1 MGDDKKKSDGSKM
14 PDSRDSITDGFYDLS
29 EVYSGTPV
37 KSGKKPLSR
46 EEELRR
52 KDEKRRE
59 FEMTAIREDIERRYS
74 IELEQAQS
82 NADEP
87 KSDGEEP
94 APKKPIIEFEV
105 DASVVDEEIG
115 RMDELLAG
123 DVIETTEESE
133 PAAEELPQKEETEVR
148 AEKKDK
154 SKKSSSSEDISVYT
168 FIYSLGDS
176 ATKIIGGIFGFIF
189 KLISVPFKLFAKLI
203 KSLGLKSEK
212 RVKEYIKSTV
222 KETSHFRREIKS
234 ASKSIRKA
242 MSRPM
247 SLPAVLAHYFKKA
260 LVRHKKLLKTAANIA
275 MPALSIF
282 ILIITVGFWSG
293 LTFALEV
300 FYNNESLGYIVDES
314 VYIEAK
320 DIVKDKLSG
329 GGFSSDIE
337 ATVANSANLSADY
350 KIAVV
355 SVEELNDAQVISDR
369 MIENSVDSLTNAC
382 GVYIDGKFV
391 CAVKNE
397 ADAKTVFYN
406 ILEPYEVQ
414 AQAEGYVVG
423 FAQNIDYVQGLY
435 RNDESVM
442 WDAAKLAEKLAEP
455 AAEAVV
461 YIAKEGDSLSS
472 IAEEYDLDETKLA
485 EYNPGYDFN
494 NIAEGDSITVK
505 PSSGVVNIKKT
516 VTTSEIREVKYDTV
530 KKKDPTKYSSYK
542 LVEQKGVNGS
552 ERVIKTMIYIDGE
565 HTDTKYDYETIV
577 EPIDEIVTVGTK
589 TYYDGVYVGTPS
601 DSGFLWP
608 APSCHYVSSPYGWR
622 SSGWH
627 NGIDLVKSGGGAN
640 GTPVIASRSGTV
652 EVVQRSNSG
661 YGNMV
666 LINHHDGYKT
676 RYAHMISGSI
686 TVKVGDYVEAGRTIG
701 RVGSTGN
708 STGPHLH
715 FEVIYRG
722 EEQNP
727 KYYIYN

>member
-1 MGDDKKKSDGSKM
+1 MGDDKRK
-14 PDSRDSITDGFYDLS
+14 PDSEKTPKSRDSVTDGFYDLS
-29 EVYSGTPV
+29 EVYTGAPV

-46 EEELRR
+46 EEELRL

-59 FEMTAIREDIERRYS
+59 LEMIAIREDIERRYA
-74 IELEQAQS
+74 IQLEQAQS
-82 NADEP
+82 NA
-87 KSDGEEP
+87 EE
-94 APKKPIIEFEV
+94 ASAEEEQTPKKPIIEFEV

-115 RMDELLAG
+115 RMDELIAG
-123 DVIETTEESE
+123 EVIEPLEKTDEAAAGETEEITS
-133 PAAEELPQKEETEVR
+133 LPEKKK
-148 AEKKDK
+148 EKKDIDF
-154 SKKSSSSEDISVYT
+154 SEGNPVYS
-168 FIYSLGDS
+168 FIYFLGDS
-176 ATKIIGGIFGFIF
+176 ATKIIAGIFGFVF
-189 KLISVPFKLFAKLI
+189 KIIGVPFRLLIKLFR
-203 KSLGLKSEK
+203 SLNEKSEK
-212 RVKEYIKSTV
+212 KAKEYIRSTL
-222 KETSHFRREIKS
+222 KETVYFRREIKS
-234 ASKSIRKA
+234 ASKSIKKALRK
-242 MSRPM
+242 PL
-247 SLPAVLAHYFKKA
+247 SLPAVLGHYFKKA
-260 LVRHKKLLKTAANIA
+260 LTRHKKLLKTAANVA
-275 MPALSIF
+275 MPVLSVLV
-282 ILIITVGFWSG
+282 LIVTVSFWSG

-300 FYNNESLGYIVDES
+300 YYNNESIGYISDES

-320 DIVKDKLSG
+320 DIVKERLSG
-329 GGFSSDIE
+329 GGFSSDVE

-355 SVEELNDAQVISDR
+355 SVEELNDAQVISDKL
-369 MIENSVDSLTNAC
+369 IENSVDGLTNAC
-382 GVYIDGKFV
+382 GVYIDGRFV

-406 ILEPYEVQ
+406 ILEPYEEQ
-414 AQAEGYVVG
+414 ADEEGYVVG

-435 RNDESVM
+435 RNDESVI

-455 AAEAVV
+455 REEAV
-461 YIAKEGDSLSS
+461 IH
-472 IAEEYDLDETKLA
+472 IAEEDDTLASVAEEYGLDESELA

-494 NIAEGDSITVK
+494 NITEGDSITVK

-516 VTTSEIREVKYDTV
+516 VTTSEIREVKFDTV
-530 KKKDPTKYSSYK
+530 KKKDPSKYSSYK

-552 ERVIKTMIYIDGE
+552 ERVVKTMIYIDGE

-627 NGIDLVKSGGGAN
+627 NGIDLVRSGGGAN